1 MIILTKRLGI
11 FCTYDAEGIIDDYV
25 IFLLQDVK
33 KNLAHLAIV
42 CNGKLT
48 PEGKRR
54 LETVTDDV
62 VVRENVGFDMEAWR
76 KGILQKN
83 LSEYD
88 ELVLFNN
95 SCYGPLYS
103 FEEVFNK
110 MDTEKPDSDFWGLTV
125 HGQMPDTLNMCPYGY
140 IPEHIQSYFLV
151 IRKKMLHSIEFLE
164 YWQNLQ
170 TPENFQEAIR
180 LNEVCF
186 TKVFYDK
193 GFSYDVYCDT
203 REAEKNYNVNIDHTI
218 INTEKLLREYRCP
231 LIKKKVFMTK
241 RSHNLHENYG
251 DEARRSLHYIS
262 QNTNYDLNL
271 IWQNILRV
279 QNIALTKDCLSLN
292 YTLSDKFS
300 DFDSQEIFR
309 QTVIIAHL
317 YYEDLMPQCLER
329 LSKVPPGISVIVT
342 VGNEAKK
349 ITAENLSKKI
359 GLNAEVRLVSNRGRD
374 MSAFLV
380 GCADVF
386 DKYKYLCFVHDKKS
400 FRENESMAI
409 GNAFFRLL
417 WENIIGNG
425 YFIRNILSTF
435 EEEPQLGILTPPFP
449 YNGGY
454 KFLLFFK
461 KYWSGECYNS
471 TIKLAEE
478 LNIPTNFIDI
488 EHFPLAI
495 GNAFWCRTAALK
507 KITEKKWKLEDFPE
521 EPMPTDGTVSHALER
536 ILPFAAQSEGFYTG
550 WVMTQEFAGSE
561 LENFIYFSMNP
572 YGLSSFRSIAEFE
585 VMEPL
590 ISKYLSDLSA
600 KQCFKIFFKMRTPKP
615 LWKFLVF
622 IKNILK
628 KLGFGV

>member
-1 MIILTKRLGI
+1 
-11 FCTYDAEGIIDDYV
+11 
-25 IFLLQDVK
+25 
-33 KNLAHLAIV
+33 
-42 CNGKLT
+42 
-48 PEGKRR
+48 
-54 LETVTDDV
+54 
-62 VVRENVGFDMEAWR
+62 
-76 KGILQKN
+76 
-83 LSEYD
+83 
-88 ELVLFNN
+88 
-95 SCYGPLYS
+95 
-103 FEEVFNK
+103 
-110 MDTEKPDSDFWGLTV
+110 
-125 HGQMPDTLNMCPYGY
+125 
-140 IPEHIQSYFLV
+140 
-151 IRKKMLHSIEFLE
+151 
-164 YWQNLQ
+164 
-170 TPENFQEAIR
+170 
-180 LNEVCF
+180 
-186 TKVFYDK
+186 
-193 GFSYDVYCDT
+193 
-203 REAEKNYNVNIDHTI
+203 
-218 INTEKLLREYRCP
+218 
-231 LIKKKVFMTK
+231 
-241 RSHNLHENYG
+241 
-251 DEARRSLHYIS
+251 
-262 QNTNYDLNL
+262 
-271 IWQNILRV
+271 
-279 QNIALTKDCLSLN
+279 
-292 YTLSDKFS
+292 
-300 DFDSQEIFR
+300 
-309 QTVIIAHL
+309 
-317 YYEDLMPQCLER
+317 
-329 LSKVPPGISVIVT
+329 
-342 VGNEAKK
+342 
-349 ITAENLSKKI
+349 
-359 GLNAEVRLVSNRGRD
+359 
-374 MSAFLV
+374 
-380 GCADVF
+380 
-386 DKYKYLCFVHDKKS
+386 
-400 FRENESMAI
+400 MAI

-435 EEEPQLGILTPPFP
+435 EEEPQLGMLTPPFP

-454 KFLLFFK
+454 KFLLFFN

-600 KQCFKIFFKMRTPKP
+600 KQCFKIFFKMRTPKS